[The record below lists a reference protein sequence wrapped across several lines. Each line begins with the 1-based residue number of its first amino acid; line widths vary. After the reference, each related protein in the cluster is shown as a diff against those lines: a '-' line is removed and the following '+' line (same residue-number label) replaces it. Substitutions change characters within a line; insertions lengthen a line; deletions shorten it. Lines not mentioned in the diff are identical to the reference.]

1 MSNVE
6 QEMEIDLRELIGIIW
21 RRKWIIIL
29 FFLFAVVASYFI
41 SGQMTRIY
49 ETSTLVLVQ
58 EEGGMEELFADRFS
72 PYGPGT
78 NLVATY
84 TEMLRSRHI
93 LDQVIERMELVDEEG
108 EPLTARSLR
117 NNISI
122 RKEGDTNLI
131 TITATYSDPEIAR
144 DLANTVV
151 EVFREE
157 NERMNRAQLRAAA
170 EFIDEQLIVTEARL
184 GEQEDRLLEF
194 KTNEGVAF
202 PREQAQ
208 ATLDTL
214 LELEKDR
221 AQHQIQRE
229 FTQASL
235 SELRNQ
241 ISAQD
246 EEIVS
251 SRTISQNPQVRELQS
266 RLSDLEIELTGLRET
281 FTDEYPKVKEVLSQK
296 KEIEGRLENAVTE
309 VTSSRTE
316 SQNPVFR
323 SLEEEIIRL
332 ETELLAGSARLEA
345 LDYHIERIS
354 GELQTLPQKEME
366 LVRLE
371 RDTKV
376 SENLYLMLME
386 RKSEIQIQE
395 AMQQADIE
403 VVDPAVSD
411 DRPIRPRTRLNMAL
425 AGVLAIFAGLGLIF
439 LLEFLDTTVKIDRD
453 VEKITGLPVL
463 GVIPDTDREEK
474 PRRVRRGKE
483 EDA

>member
-29 FFLFAVVASYFI
+29 FFLVAVVASYLI

-93 LDQVIERMELVDEEG
+93 LDQVIKRMEMVDEEG
-108 EPLTARSLR
+108 EPLTARAIR

-151 EVFREE
+151 EVFQEE

-170 EFIDEQLIVTEARL
+170 EFIEEQLIITEGQLA
-184 GEQEDRLLEF
+184 EQERRLLEF

-208 ATLDTL
+208 ATLETL

-221 AQHQIQRE
+221 AQHLIQND
-229 FTQASL
+229 FSQARL
-235 SELRNQ
+235 GELRNQ
-241 ISAQD
+241 ITAQD
-246 EEIVS
+246 EEIIS
-251 SRTISQNPQVRELQS
+251 SRTISENPQVREYRS
-266 RLSDLEIELTGLRET
+266 KLSDLEIELTGLRET
-281 FTDEYPKVKEVLSQK
+281 YTDEYPKVKELLSQVE
-296 KEIEGRLENAVTE
+296 EIENRLGNAVGE
-309 VTSSRTE
+309 ITSSRTE
-316 SQNPVFR
+316 SQNPLFR

-332 ETELLAGSARLEA
+332 ETEMLAGDSRLEA

-354 GELQTLPQKEME
+354 EELQTLPQKEME
-366 LVRLE
+366 LVGLE
-371 RDTKV
+371 RDAKV

-411 DRPIRPRTRLNMAL
+411 DRPIRPRTQLNMAL

-439 LLEFLDTTVKIDRD
+439 LLEFLDTTVKTDRD
-453 VEKITGLPVL
+453 IEKITGLPVL
-463 GVIPDTDREEK
+463 GIIPDTEREQK
-474 PRRVRRGKE
+474 NRRGKGGGE